1 MFIRYHRHC
10 GMKVI
15 MMLSS
20 SIVVVLFVVLT
31 ILWVVGLGRRNI
43 LLVVCFK
50 CIIVLVLRI
59 TFGQVVLLWIMLN
72 FCGLTIEEG
81 K

>member
-20 SIVVVLFVVLT
+20 SIAAVLFVVLT
-31 ILWVVGLGRRNI
+31 VLPVIRLGHRI
-43 LLVVCFK
+43 VLLVVYFMCMV
-50 CIIVLVLRI
+50 VLVLRI
-59 TFGQVVLLWIMLN
+59 TYCQVVLLWIMLN
-72 FCGLTIEEG
+72 FMT
-81 K
+81 